1 MELFERNQHTQSP
14 SASITWIRFQGVISA
29 AGRLNETAPE
39 APLDTAN
46 IRVGAA
52 KGQHR

>member
-1 MELFERNQHTQSP
+1 MELLERIVHVRYP

-39 APLDTAN
+39 APLTVAN
-46 IRVGAA
+46 IRIDAVEVN
-52 KGQHR
+52 KR